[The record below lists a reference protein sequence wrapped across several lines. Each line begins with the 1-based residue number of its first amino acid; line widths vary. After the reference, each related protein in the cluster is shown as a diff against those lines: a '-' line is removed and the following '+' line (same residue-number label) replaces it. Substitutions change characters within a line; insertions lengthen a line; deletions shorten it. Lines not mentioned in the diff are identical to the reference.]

1 TTGAAHVAPLL
12 FTRISIAPKC
22 AFVSSTTFLTSSGLE
37 TSQAKDNESTPSFF
51 ISSLISLQASN
62 LREQMTALPP
72 TSAYPFAICA
82 PSPRAPPVTI
92 AVFHSN
98 LNKSSTF
105 NIFHLV
111 LLVRVQRGAE

>member
-1 TTGAAHVAPLL
+1 GAAHVAPLL

-37 TSQAKDNESTPSFF
+37 TSQAKANESTPSFF
-51 ISSLISLQASN
+51 ISSLISSQSSN
-62 LREQMTALPP
+62 LREQMTTLAPA
-72 TSAYPFAICA
+72 SAYPIATC
-82 PSPRAPPVTI
+82 PPRPRAPPVTI
-92 AVFHSN
+92 AVFPSN

-111 LLVRVQRGAE
+111 LLVRVQKGAE